1 MSAVI
6 DIQDLW
12 VEARSSGGDFH
23 PIVEGVSVSVHP
35 GEVVALIGESGSGK
49 TTTALSAMAYSK
61 PGCRI
66 VGGSIK
72 LNGRDL
78 LELTPEERRQLRGRE
93 AAYVAQSAASAFN
106 PAIRIGDQVIE
117 STIIHNLMPRDE
129 ALRQAVEEHFD
140 CPIRAVPGNHDTRR
154 PLMQAFPFFGHGSL
168 DALPRTFE
176 EQSAAAQPDA
186 PPPTRAQFAEV
197 VGGWLLI
204 GLDTLDDATTR
215 QRRGDSPVEGG
226 ASGGCF
232 DDEQDEWL
240 RGMLERHSG
249 LPALVFLHHPP
260 LDRIGEGGVWSTGDL
275 FELAGL
281 RAFEVVVGDHATQI
295 KAVCCGHIH
304 AECDPAPDPG
314 RPQRARQCLRQDAV
328 CAGWRARTARRWPA
342 ACRCLRHPP
351 PPQPK
356 RISRLQVLRFDG
368 TRMTFLAAVSLCW
381 AATAISGAR

>member
-1 MSAVI
+1 
-6 DIQDLW
+6 
-12 VEARSSGGDFH
+12 
-23 PIVEGVSVSVHP
+23 
-35 GEVVALIGESGSGK
+35 
-49 TTTALSAMAYSK
+49 
-61 PGCRI
+61 
-66 VGGSIK
+66 
-72 LNGRDL
+72 
-78 LELTPEERRQLRGRE
+78 
-93 AAYVAQSAASAFN
+93 
-106 PAIRIGDQVIE
+106 
-117 STIIHNLMPRDE
+117 
-129 ALRQAVEEHFD
+129 
-140 CPIRAVPGNHDTRR
+140 
-154 PLMQAFPFFGHGSL
+154 MQAFPFFGHGSL

-186 PPPTRAQFAEV
+186 PPPARAQFAEV

-215 QRRGDSPVEGG
+215 QRRGDPPVEGG

-260 LDRIGEGGVWSTGDL
+260 LERIGEGGVWSTGDL

-281 RAFEVVVGDHATQI
+281 RAFEAVVGDHATQI

-368 TRMTFLAAVSLCW
+368 TRMTFLAAVSL
-381 AATAISGAR
+381 S